1 MVIEALYPDR
11 VVNIE
16 AIGDGAATRR
26 QGAKCQSVRRNQAE
40 PAVRDLYVA
49 ARPFETDLIR
59 ANLNTVRRLERRS
72 GVDERILNFGRD

>member
-1 MVIEALYPDR
+1 VVIEALYPDR

-26 QGAKCQSVRRNQAE
+26 QGAKCQSVRLNQAE